1 MPLQEYAEVDRI
13 ANRLLAELDPK
24 DDEALFLAIEQVG
37 RLARAMR
44 LHATSLDHRIAQLER
59 ESAANPKA

>member
-13 ANRLLAELDPK
+13 TNRLLAELDPK
-24 DDEALFLAIEQVG
+24 DDAALFLAIEQVG

-59 ESAANPKA
+59 ASAADPKA